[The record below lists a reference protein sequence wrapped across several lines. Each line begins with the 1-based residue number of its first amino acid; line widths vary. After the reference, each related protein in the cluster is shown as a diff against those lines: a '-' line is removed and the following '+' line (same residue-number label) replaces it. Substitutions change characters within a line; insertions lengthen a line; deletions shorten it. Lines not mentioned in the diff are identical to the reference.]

1 MTHSL
6 ALLVCFI
13 FLASCLNKKCIR
25 DFPGGLVV
33 KTLCFQRRGHGFDP
47 RGTKIP
53 YAAQQDQKEKKKY
66 IKLTLGGLLAQELVN
81 FSVKDQIAS
90 SFVFVGH
97 MASVTTRQFCHYS
110 AKAATDRSKQI
121 GMPVPTKL
129 NSQKQASGW
138 IWPTDCSM
146 PTLVQVYVSYYD
158 RGFPYI
164 IS

>member
-1 MTHSL
+1 M
-6 ALLVCFI
+6 
-13 FLASCLNKKCIR
+13 
-25 DFPGGLVV
+25 V

>member
-129 NSQKQASGW
+129 NSQKQASDW

>member
-97 MASVTTRQFCHYS
+97 MASVTSRQFCHYS